1 MNNAVVNPVL
11 DAKYASFVAN
21 GLTENSAY
29 GLLVQDPAKP
39 GGLEDWIATM
49 HNSLLVALTNQGV
62 SSILFAINS
71 TVISNDT
78 GHRHGHRAP
87 CRQDHLV
94 QRDRVSS
101 DVE

>member
-1 MNNAVVNPVL
+1 MGAFQTYVPYRRAYLRALQDIANLAMNNAVVNPVL

-49 HNSLLVALTNQGV
+49 HN
-62 SSILFAINS
+62 FAP
-71 TVISNDT
+71 
-78 GHRHGHRAP
+78 RRP
-87 CRQDHLV
+87 
-94 QRDRVSS
+94 
-101 DVE
+101 